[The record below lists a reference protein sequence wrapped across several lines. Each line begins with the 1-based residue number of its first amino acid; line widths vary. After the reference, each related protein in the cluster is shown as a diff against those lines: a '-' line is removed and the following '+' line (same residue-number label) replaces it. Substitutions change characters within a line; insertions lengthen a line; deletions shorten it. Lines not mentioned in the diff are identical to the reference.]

1 MWLFNCRNRYASPF
15 EIVYDD
21 RQIMICPRRITTSG
35 DRNMKPVT
43 IVILIAV
50 ISLLAVAPH
59 RGRAIQ
65 TRDLRKQALG
75 ALAQTEGRIKLKGL
89 QKPVK
94 VFRDEWGI
102 AHIYAE
108 TQDDLFFAQG
118 LVAAQDRLWQMDLWR
133 RVGEGKLAEVLGP
146 SAVERD
152 RFARLIRYRG
162 DMKAEYESYAPDA
175 RQIIEAFVRG
185 VNAQIELSKD
195 RLPVEFQLTGSK
207 PEPWTPEVC
216 LTRVAGYVMTRNA
229 STEVL
234 RSQVALEFISK
245 MVLNLV
251 EHDWPLKGAEEDGTA
266 YGLAR
271 VSELIE
277 TDPPRKLELPD
288 GFDWKDLRGIDER
301 ILAAAN
307 GAGSPVTFN
316 PNDGSNNW
324 VIDGTMSATG
334 KPILANDPHRTI
346 ALPSLRYLVHLVG
359 PGWNVI
365 GAGEPALPGVAA
377 GHNERVGFGF
387 TIVGIDQQDLY
398 VEEIN
403 PANPNEYRYRGKW
416 EPMRVEREQI
426 KVKGEAQPREVELKF
441 TTHGPVIYEDQERH
455 RAYALRWVGSE
466 PGTAGYLASLT
477 LNRVQNWNEF
487 LKAMER
493 WKVPS
498 ENLVYA
504 DVDGNIGWLA
514 AGMTPIRKGWSG
526 LLPVPGA
533 EGKYEWQGFLPVS
546 ELPQSFNPS
555 KHFIATANQNILPP
569 GYKRELGYEWADP
582 FHFWRISEV
591 LNSTK
596 DKSNVADFERLQHD
610 EVSLPAR
617 ELTAILKEV
626 KGANAELRPYVEMI
640 TKWDCVLSKDSA
652 AAALFE
658 IWLPKITPEI
668 FKQHVPK
675 EAWAL
680 VSPRISILKT
690 IAVLKSE
697 SNRDTVM
704 LNSLAE
710 AVKEARE
717 RLGDDPSKWRWG
729 KLHVA
734 PFTHALST
742 DDERRALFNLPSVE
756 RGGDVYTVNN
766 TYGQNFRQNHGASFR
781 EILDVS
787 DWDRSMA
794 TNVPGQSGQPGS
806 KHYGD
811 LLPLWAGG
819 KYFPLL
825 YSQQK
830 VEAMAKQRL
839 TLEPAR

>member
-1 MWLFNCRNRYASPF
+1 
-15 EIVYDD
+15 
-21 RQIMICPRRITTSG
+21 
-35 DRNMKPVT
+35 MKPAIV
-43 IVILIAV
+43 VILLIA
-50 ISLLAVAPH
+50 ISLLTASPH
-59 RGRAIQ
+59 RSRAIQ
-65 TRDLRKQALG
+65 NGNLKSQALG
-75 ALAQTEGRIKLKGL
+75 ALSQTEGRIRLKGL
-89 QKPVK
+89 RKPVR
-94 VFRDEWGI
+94 VLRDEWGV

-108 TQDDLFFAQG
+108 TQNDLFFAQG
-118 LVAAQDRLWQMDLWR
+118 FVAAQDRLWQMDLWR
-133 RVGEGKLAEVLGP
+133 RVGEGELAEVLGP
-146 SAVERD
+146 RAIDRD
-152 RFARLIRYRG
+152 RFARLVRYRG

-175 RQIIEAFVRG
+175 RQIIEAFVSG

-195 RLPVEFQLTGSK
+195 RLPIEFQLTGSK

-216 LTRVAGYVMTRNA
+216 LTRMAGYVMTRNA

-234 RSQVALEFISK
+234 RAQLAYKFIDETVAML
-245 MVLNLV
+245 MG
-251 EHDWPLKGAEEDGTA
+251 HDFALKTAEESGSA
-266 YGLAR
+266 EGLGKVA
-271 VSELIE
+271 ELIE

-288 GFDWKDLRGIDER
+288 GLGWKDLKYIDNR
-301 ILAAAN
+301 ILAAAKD
-307 GAGSPVTFN
+307 ASDPVTFN

-416 EPMRVEREQI
+416 EQMRVEREQI
-426 KVKGEAQPREVELKF
+426 KVKGEAQPREVELTF
-441 TTHGPVIYEDQERH
+441 TAHGPVIYEDKERH

-466 PGTAGYLASLT
+466 PGTGGYLASLT
-477 LNRVQNWNEF
+477 LNRVQNWKEF

-498 ENLVYA
+498 ENLIYA
-504 DVDGNIGWLA
+504 DVDGNIGWVA
-514 AGMTPIRKGWSG
+514 AGMAPIRKGWSG

-555 KHFIATANQNILPP
+555 KHFIATANHNILPP
-569 GYKRELGYEWADP
+569 GYKHELGYEWANP
-582 FHFWRISEV
+582 IRFWRISEV
-591 LNSTK
+591 LGSAK
-596 DKSNVADFERLQHD
+596 GKFNVADFEKLQYD

-617 ELTAILKEV
+617 ELTSVLREAKGV
-626 KGANAELRPYVEMI
+626 KPELRPFVEML
-640 TKWDCVLSKDSA
+640 TAWDCSLGKDSA

-658 IWLPKITPEI
+658 IWLSKLTPAV
-668 FKQHVPK
+668 FKRHVS
-675 EAWAL
+675 EAAWRA
-680 VSPRISILKT
+680 VAERISPLMTIDALKNPSSRWFGPEN
-690 IAVLKSE
+690 ARAE
-697 SNRDTVM
+697 RDVT
-704 LNSLAE
+704 LLTSLEE
-710 AVKEARE
+710 AVKETRE
-717 RLGDDPSKWRWG
+717 RFGDDPSKWRWG

-742 DDERRALFNLPSVE
+742 DAERQALFNLPSVE
-756 RGGDVYTVNN
+756 RGGDGNTVNN
-766 TYGQNFRQNHGASFR
+766 TSGPAFRQNHGASFR

-787 DWDRSMA
+787 DWDRSVA

-811 LLPLWAGG
+811 LLPLWAEG

-825 YSQQK
+825 YSKQK

>member
-1 MWLFNCRNRYASPF
+1 
-15 EIVYDD
+15 
-21 RQIMICPRRITTSG
+21 
-35 DRNMKPVT
+35 MKPMTV
-43 IVILIAV
+43 VILIVV
-50 ISLLAVAPH
+50 ISLLYATPH

-65 TRDLRKQALG
+65 KRDLKEQARG

-94 VFRDEWGI
+94 VLRDEWGI

-216 LTRVAGYVMTRNA
+216 LTRMAGYVMTRNA

-234 RSQVALEFISK
+234 RAQLVREFGK
-245 MVLNLV
+245 EFVDEWV
-251 EHDWPLKGAEEDGTA
+251 ETEPERKIEMPE
-266 YGLAR
+266 GL
-271 VSELIE
+271 
-277 TDPPRKLELPD
+277 
-288 GFDWKDLRGIDER
+288 DLAGIDSR
-301 ILAAAN
+301 ILAAGNA
-307 GAGSPVTFN
+307 AGRPVTFN
-316 PNDGSNNW
+316 PSDGSNNW

-398 VEEIN
+398 VEEVN
-403 PANPNEYRYRGKW
+403 PANPDEYRYRGKW
-416 EPMRVEREQI
+416 ESMRVEREQI
-426 KVKGEAQPREVELKF
+426 KVKGAAQPREVELKF
-441 TTHGPVIYEDQERH
+441 TSHGPVIHEDKDRR

-477 LNRVQNWNEF
+477 LNRVQNWKEF

-504 DVDGNIGWLA
+504 DVDGNIGWVA
-514 AGMTPIRKGWSG
+514 AGMAPIRKGWSG

-555 KHFIATANQNILPP
+555 KHFIATANHNILPP
-569 GYKRELGYEWADP
+569 GYKQELGYEWADP
-582 FHFWRISEV
+582 IRFWRISEV
-591 LNSTK
+591 LGAAK
-596 DKSNVADFERLQHD
+596 GKFNVDDFVKLQHD
-610 EVSLPAR
+610 EISLPAR
-617 ELTAILKEV
+617 ELTALLREA
-626 KGANAELRPYVEMI
+626 KGAKPELRPFVEML
-640 TKWDCVLSKDSA
+640 TSWDCNLGKDSA

-658 IWLPKITPEI
+658 IWLSKLPPAVFKRSLPEA
-668 FKQHVPK
+668 
-675 EAWAL
+675 AWRA
-680 VSPRISILKT
+680 VAGRISPLKT
-690 IAVLKSE
+690 IDNLKNPSPRWFGGEDARGGRDSVLL
-697 SNRDTVM
+697 T
-704 LNSLAE
+704 SLEE

-717 RLGDDPSKWRWG
+717 RLGGDSSKWRWG
-729 KLHVA
+729 QLHVA

-742 DDERRALFNLPSVE
+742 DAERGALFNLPSVE
-756 RGGDVYTVNN
+756 RGGDGNTVNSTGGSN
-766 TYGQNFRQNHGASFR
+766 LRQTHGASFR

-787 DWDRSMA
+787 DWDRSVA
-794 TNVPGQSGQPGS
+794 ASVPGQSGQPGN

-811 LLPLWAGG
+811 LLSLWAEG

-825 YSQQK
+825 YSKQK
-830 VEAMAKQRL
+830 VEVMAKQRL
-839 TLEPAR
+839 ALEPGR

>member
-1 MWLFNCRNRYASPF
+1 
-15 EIVYDD
+15 
-21 RQIMICPRRITTSG
+21 
-35 DRNMKPVT
+35 MKST
-43 IVILIAV
+43 NFVILIVV
-50 ISLLAVAPH
+50 ISLIATSPH

-65 TRDLRKQALG
+65 KHDLKEQALG
-75 ALAQTEGRIKLKGL
+75 ALALTEGRIKLEGL
-89 QKPVK
+89 QKPVR
-94 VFRDEWGI
+94 VLRDEWGI

-118 LVAAQDRLWQMDLWR
+118 FVAAQDRLWQMDLWR

-152 RFARLIRYRG
+152 RFARSVRYRG
-162 DMKAEYESYAPDA
+162 DLKAEYESYAPDA

-195 RLPVEFQLTGSK
+195 RLPIEFRLTGSK
-207 PEPWTPEVC
+207 PERWTPEVC
-216 LTRVAGYVMTRNA
+216 LTRIAGYVMTRNA

-234 RSQVALEFISK
+234 RAQLVREFGK
-245 MVLNLV
+245 EFVD
-251 EHDWPLKGAEEDGTA
+251 EW
-266 YGLAR
+266 
-271 VSELIE
+271 IE
-277 TDPPRKLELPD
+277 TEPERKIELPE
-288 GFDWKDLRGIDER
+288 GLDLAGIDSR

-307 GAGSPVTFN
+307 AAGGPVTFN
-316 PNDGSNNW
+316 PSDGSNNW
-324 VIDGTMSATG
+324 VIDGTMSTTG
-334 KPILANDPHRTI
+334 QPILANDPHRTI

-398 VEEIN
+398 VEETN

-416 EPMRVEREQI
+416 EPMRVKREQI

-441 TTHGPVIYEDQERH
+441 TSHGPVIYEDNKLR

-504 DVDGNIGWLA
+504 DVDGNIGWVA
-514 AGMTPIRKGWSG
+514 AGMAPIRKGWSG

-546 ELPQSFNPS
+546 ELPQAFNPS
-555 KHFIATANQNILPP
+555 KHFIATANHNILPP
-569 GYKRELGYEWADP
+569 GYKQELGYEWADP
-582 FHFWRISEV
+582 IRFWRISEV
-591 LNSTK
+591 LGAAKGKFNI
-596 DKSNVADFERLQHD
+596 ADFEKLQHD

-617 ELTAILKEV
+617 ELTALLREAKGV
-626 KGANAELRPYVEMI
+626 KPELRPFVEMM
-640 TKWDCVLSKDSA
+640 TSWNCNLGKDSA

-658 IWLPKITPEI
+658 IWLTKLPSSVFKRHIPEA
-668 FKQHVPK
+668 
-675 EAWAL
+675 AWRA
-680 VSPRISILKT
+680 VAGRISPLKT
-690 IAVLKSE
+690 IDALKNSSPRWFGGEDARGGRDAVLL
-697 SNRDTVM
+697 T
-704 LNSLAE
+704 SLE
-710 AVKEARE
+710 DAVKETRE

-729 KLHVA
+729 NLHVA

-742 DDERRALFNLPSVE
+742 DAERLALFNLPSVE
-756 RGGDVYTVNN
+756 RSGDGNTVNS
-766 TYGQNFRQNHGASFR
+766 TGGPNFRQTHGASFR

-787 DWDRSMA
+787 DWDRSVA

-811 LLPLWAGG
+811 LLPLWAEG

-830 VEAMAKQRL
+830 IEAMAKQRL

>member
-1 MWLFNCRNRYASPF
+1 
-15 EIVYDD
+15 
-21 RQIMICPRRITTSG
+21 
-35 DRNMKPVT
+35 MKPKT
-43 IVILIAV
+43 FVILIVV
-50 ISLLAVAPH
+50 ISLLAASPH

-65 TRDLRKQALG
+65 TRDLQERALG
-75 ALAQTEGRIKLKGL
+75 ALAQTEGNLKLKGL
-89 QKPVK
+89 QKPVS
-94 VFRDEWGI
+94 VIRDEWGI

-118 LVAAQDRLWQMDLWR
+118 FVAAQDRLWQMDLWR

-146 SAVERD
+146 AAIERD

-162 DMKAEYESYAPDA
+162 DMKSEYESYAPYA

-195 RLPVEFQLTGSK
+195 RLPIEFQLTGSK

-229 STEVL
+229 STEVMRAQL
-234 RSQVALEFISK
+234 AYEFMKGRI
-245 MVLNLV
+245 LNLLG
-251 EHDWPLKGAEEDGTA
+251 HDYPLKSAKELGIEA
-266 YGLAR
+266 GLAG
-271 VSELIE
+271 VAEWIE
-277 TDPPRKLELPD
+277 TDPPRKLELPE
-288 GFDWKDLRGIDER
+288 GLEPENMEGIDTR
-301 ILAAAN
+301 ILAAPNAASATVN
-307 GAGSPVTFN
+307 FN

-334 KPILANDPHRTI
+334 KPILANDPHRAI

-426 KVKGEAQPREVELKF
+426 KVKGESQPREVELKF
-441 TTHGPVIYEDQERH
+441 TTHGPVIYEDKERH

-504 DVDGNIGWLA
+504 DVDGNIGWVA
-514 AGMTPIRKGWSG
+514 AGMAPVRKGWSG

-546 ELPQSFNPS
+546 ELPQAFNPS
-555 KHFIATANQNILPP
+555 KHFIATANHNILPP
-569 GYKRELGYEWADP
+569 GYKQELGYEWSDP
-582 FHFWRISEV
+582 IRFWRISEV
-591 LNSTK
+591 LGAAKGKFNI
-596 DKSNVADFERLQHD
+596 ADFEKLQHD

-617 ELTAILKEV
+617 ELTALLREAKGV
-626 KGANAELRPYVEMI
+626 KPELRPFVEMM
-640 TKWDCVLSKDSA
+640 TSWNCNLGKDSA

-658 IWLPKITPEI
+658 IWLTKLPSSVFKRHIPEA
-668 FKQHVPK
+668 
-675 EAWAL
+675 AWRA
-680 VSPRISILKT
+680 VAGRISPLKT
-690 IAVLKSE
+690 MDALKNPPPQWFGGE
-697 SNRDTVM
+697 DT
-704 LNSLAE
+704 
-710 AVKEARE
+710 
-717 RLGDDPSKWRWG
+717 
-729 KLHVA
+729 
-734 PFTHALST
+734 
-742 DDERRALFNLPSVE
+742 
-756 RGGDVYTVNN
+756 RGGRD
-766 TYGQNFRQNHGASFR
+766 A
-781 EILDVS
+781 
-787 DWDRSMA
+787 A
-794 TNVPGQSGQPGS
+794 
-806 KHYGD
+806 
-811 LLPLWAGG
+811 LL
-819 KYFPLL
+819 
-825 YSQQK
+825 
-830 VEAMAKQRL
+830 
-839 TLEPAR
+839 

>member
-1 MWLFNCRNRYASPF
+1 
-15 EIVYDD
+15 
-21 RQIMICPRRITTSG
+21 
-35 DRNMKPVT
+35 MKPMT
-43 IVILIAV
+43 IVILIVV
-50 ISLLAVAPH
+50 ISLLAASPP
-59 RGRAIQ
+59 RGRAVQ
-65 TRDLRKQALG
+65 TRSLQEQALG
-75 ALAQTEGRIKLKGL
+75 ALAQTDGRIKLKGL
-89 QKPVK
+89 QKPVN
-94 VFRDEWGI
+94 VSRDEWGI

-118 LVAAQDRLWQMDLWR
+118 FVAAQDRLWQMDLWR

-175 RQIIEAFVRG
+175 RQIIEAFVHG
-185 VNAQIELSKD
+185 VNAQIEASKD
-195 RLPVEFQLTGSK
+195 RLPIEFQLTGSK

-234 RSQVALEFISK
+234 RARLVHEFGK
-245 MVLNLV
+245 EFVD
-251 EHDWPLKGAEEDGTA
+251 EW
-266 YGLAR
+266 
-271 VSELIE
+271 IE
-277 TDPPRKLELPD
+277 TEPERKIEMPEGLD
-288 GFDWKDLRGIDER
+288 VAGIDSR

-307 GAGSPVTFN
+307 SASGPVTFN

-398 VEEIN
+398 VEDVN

-426 KVKGEAQPREVELKF
+426 KVKGETQPREVELKF
-441 TTHGPVIYEDQERH
+441 TTHGPVIYEDKALH

-477 LNRVQNWNEF
+477 LNRVQNWKEF

-504 DVDGNIGWLA
+504 DVDGNIGWVA
-514 AGMTPIRKGWSG
+514 AGMAPIRKGWSG

-555 KHFIATANQNILPP
+555 KHFIATANHNILPS
-569 GYKRELGYEWADP
+569 GYKQELGYEWADP
-582 FHFWRISEV
+582 IRFGRISEA
-591 LNSTK
+591 LSSAK
-596 DKSNVADFERLQHD
+596 GKFNVADFEKLQHD

-617 ELTAILKEV
+617 ELTAMLREA
-626 KGANAELRPYVEMI
+626 KGAKSELRPFVEML
-640 TKWDCVLSKDSA
+640 TSWDCGLGKDSA

-658 IWLPKITPEI
+658 IWLNKLTPAV
-668 FKQHVPK
+668 FKRHIP
-675 EAWAL
+675 EAAWRA
-680 VSPRISILKT
+680 VGGRISPLRTIHALKNPSQRWFGGEDARGGRD
-690 IAVLKSE
+690 AVLL
-697 SNRDTVM
+697 T
-704 LNSLAE
+704 SLEE

-717 RLGDDPSKWRWG
+717 RLGDDSSKWRWG

-734 PFTHALST
+734 TFTHALST
-742 DDERRALFNLPSVE
+742 DAERRALFNLPSVE
-756 RGGDVYTVNN
+756 RGGDGNTVNS
-766 TYGQNFRQNHGASFR
+766 TSGPNFRQSHGASFR

-787 DWDRSMA
+787 NWDRSVA
-794 TNVPGQSGQPGS
+794 TSVPGQSGQPGS

-811 LLPLWAGG
+811 LLPLWAKG

-825 YSQQK
+825 YSKQK
-830 VEAMAKQRL
+830 VEAMAKRRL

>member
-1 MWLFNCRNRYASPF
+1 
-15 EIVYDD
+15 
-21 RQIMICPRRITTSG
+21 
-35 DRNMKPVT
+35 MKPKNF
-43 IVILIAV
+43 VILIVV
-50 ISLLAVAPH
+50 ISLLAATPH

-65 TRDLRKQALG
+65 KSDLKEQALG
-75 ALAQTEGRIKLKGL
+75 ALAQTEGRIRLRGL
-89 QKPVK
+89 QKNVK
-94 VFRDEWGI
+94 VLRDEWGI

-118 LVAAQDRLWQMDLWR
+118 FVAAQDRLWQMDLWR
-133 RVGEGKLAEVLGP
+133 RAGEGKLAEVLGP
-146 SAVERD
+146 SSVERD

-185 VNAQIELSKD
+185 VNAQVELSKD
-195 RLPVEFQLTGSK
+195 RLPIEFRLTGSK

-216 LTRVAGYVMTRNA
+216 LTRIAGYVMTRNA

-234 RSQVALEFISK
+234 RAQLVREFGK
-245 MVLNLV
+245 EFVDEWV
-251 EHDWPLKGAEEDGTA
+251 ETEPERKIEMPE
-266 YGLAR
+266 GL
-271 VSELIE
+271 
-277 TDPPRKLELPD
+277 
-288 GFDWKDLRGIDER
+288 DLAGIDSR
-301 ILAAAN
+301 VLAAAN
-307 GAGSPVTFN
+307 AAGSPVTFN

-398 VEEIN
+398 VEEVN

-426 KVKGEAQPREVELKF
+426 KVKGEAQPRELELKF
-441 TTHGPVIYEDQERH
+441 TSHGPVIYEDNKLR

-477 LNRVQNWNEF
+477 LNRVQNWKEF
-487 LKAMER
+487 LKATER

-504 DVDGNIGWLA
+504 DVDGNIGWVA
-514 AGMTPIRKGWSG
+514 AGMAPIRKGWSG

-533 EGKYEWQGFLPVS
+533 EGKYEWLGFLPVS

-555 KHFIATANQNILPP
+555 KHFIATANHNILPP
-569 GYKRELGYEWADP
+569 GYKQELGYEWADP
-582 FHFWRISEV
+582 IRFWRISEA
-591 LNSTK
+591 LGAAK
-596 DKSNVADFERLQHD
+596 GKFNVGDFEKLQHD

-617 ELTAILKEV
+617 ELTALLREAKGV
-626 KGANAELRPYVEMI
+626 KPELRPFAEKL
-640 TKWDCVLSKDSA
+640 TPWDCNLGKDST

-658 IWLPKITPEI
+658 IWLTKLPSAVFKRHIPEA
-668 FKQHVPK
+668 
-675 EAWAL
+675 AWRA
-680 VSPRISILKT
+680 VAGRISPLKT
-690 IAVLKSE
+690 IDALKNPSPRWFGGEDARGGRDAVLLKSLE
-697 SNRDTVM
+697 D
-704 LNSLAE
+704 

-717 RLGDDPSKWRWG
+717 RLGNDPSKWRWG
-729 KLHVA
+729 KLRVA

-742 DDERRALFNLPSVE
+742 DAERRALFNLPSVE
-756 RGGDVYTVNN
+756 RGGDGNTVNS
-766 TYGQNFRQNHGASFR
+766 TGGSNFRQSHGASFR

-787 DWDRSMA
+787 DWDRSVA
-794 TNVPGQSGQPGS
+794 TSVPGQSGQPGS

-811 LLPLWAGG
+811 LLPLWAEG

-825 YSQQK
+825 YDQQK

>member
-1 MWLFNCRNRYASPF
+1 
-15 EIVYDD
+15 
-21 RQIMICPRRITTSG
+21 
-35 DRNMKPVT
+35 MKPMTV
-43 IVILIAV
+43 VILIVV
-50 ISLLAVAPH
+50 ISLLAASPP
-59 RGRAIQ
+59 RGRAVQ
-65 TRDLRKQALG
+65 TRDLKEQALG
-75 ALAQTEGRIKLKGL
+75 ALAQTEGRIKLDGL

-94 VFRDEWGI
+94 VLRDEWGI
-102 AHIYAE
+102 AHVYAE

-118 LVAAQDRLWQMDLWR
+118 FVAAQDRLWQMDLWR

-146 SAVERD
+146 RAVERD
-152 RFARLIRYRG
+152 RFARSIRYRG

-175 RQIIEAFVRG
+175 RKIIEAFVRG

-195 RLPVEFQLTGSK
+195 RLPIEFQLTGSK

-216 LTRVAGYVMTRNA
+216 LTRMAGYMMTRNT

-234 RSQVALEFISK
+234 RAQVALEYIK
-245 MVLNLV
+245 EMALLLV
-251 EHDWPLKGAEEDGTA
+251 GSDMPLELAIETGRENGLVKAAEWIG
-266 YGLAR
+266 
-271 VSELIE
+271 

-288 GFDWKDLRGIDER
+288 GFDWKYLGGIDGR
-301 ILAAAN
+301 ILAAADAAS
-307 GAGSPVTFN
+307 GTVTFN

-346 ALPSLRYLVHLVG
+346 AMPSLRYLVHLVG

-398 VEEIN
+398 VEEVN

-441 TTHGPVIYEDQERH
+441 TTHGPVIYEDKELH

-487 LKAMER
+487 LKATGR

-504 DVDGNIGWLA
+504 DIDGNIGWVA
-514 AGMTPIRKGWSG
+514 AGMAPIRKGWSG

-533 EGKYEWQGFLPVS
+533 EGKYEWQGFLPAS
-546 ELPQSFNPS
+546 ELPQSFNPP
-555 KHFIATANQNILPP
+555 KHFIATANHNILPP
-569 GYKRELGYEWADP
+569 GYKHELGYEWADP
-582 FHFWRISEV
+582 IRFWRISEV
-591 LNSTK
+591 LGAAK
-596 DKSNVADFERLQHD
+596 GKFNVADFEKLQHD
-610 EVSLPAR
+610 EASLPAL
-617 ELTAILKEV
+617 ELTALLREAKGV
-626 KGANAELRPYVEMI
+626 KPELRPFVEML
-640 TKWDCVLSKDSA
+640 TSWDCSLGMDSA

-658 IWLPKITPEI
+658 IWLTKLPPAVFTKRARPNKTLMFEKVWP
-668 FKQHVPK
+668 
-675 EAWAL
+675 L
-680 VSPRISILKT
+680 VSGRISLLKT
-690 IAVLKSE
+690 IETLKNPEPHWFARADRDAVLL
-697 SNRDTVM
+697 T
-704 LNSLAE
+704 SLEE
-710 AVKEARE
+710 AVKGARE
-717 RLGDDPSKWRWG
+717 RLGDDSSKWRWG

-734 PFTHALST
+734 TFTHALST
-742 DDERRALFNLPSVE
+742 DAERRALFNLPSVE
-756 RGGDVYTVNN
+756 RGGDGNTVNS
-766 TYGQNFRQNHGASFR
+766 TGGRNFRQSHGASFR

-787 DWDRSMA
+787 DWDRSVA
-794 TNVPGQSGQPGS
+794 TSVPGQSGQPGS

-811 LLPLWAGG
+811 LLPLWAEG

-825 YSQQK
+825 YSKQK
-830 VEAMAKQRL
+830 VEATAKERL

>member
-1 MWLFNCRNRYASPF
+1 
-15 EIVYDD
+15 
-21 RQIMICPRRITTSG
+21 
-35 DRNMKPVT
+35 MKPMT
-43 IVILIAV
+43 FVILIVV
-50 ISLLAVAPH
+50 ISLLAASPH

-65 TRDLRKQALG
+65 KRDLKEQAIG
-75 ALAQTEGRIKLKGL
+75 ALAQTDGRIKLKGL

-94 VFRDEWGI
+94 VLRDEWGI

-108 TQDDLFFAQG
+108 TQDDLFFVQG
-118 LVAAQDRLWQMDLWR
+118 FVAAQDRLWQMDLWR
-133 RVGEGKLAEVLGP
+133 RAGEGKLAEVLGP
-146 SAVERD
+146 NAVDRD

-185 VNAQIELSKD
+185 VNAQIELSKG
-195 RLPVEFQLTGSK
+195 RLPIEFQLTGSK
-207 PEPWTPEVC
+207 PEPWTSEVC
-216 LTRVAGYVMTRNA
+216 LTRIAGYVMTRNA

-234 RSQVALEFISK
+234 RAQLVREFGKEFVDEWIQTEPERK
-245 MVLNLV
+245 IEMP
-251 EHDWPLKGAEEDGTA
+251 E
-266 YGLAR
+266 GL
-271 VSELIE
+271 
-277 TDPPRKLELPD
+277 
-288 GFDWKDLRGIDER
+288 DLAGIDSR

-307 GAGSPVTFN
+307 DAGSPVRFN

-324 VIDGTMSATG
+324 VIDGTMSVTG

-359 PGWNVI
+359 PGWNVM

-403 PANPNEYRYRGKW
+403 PANPNEYRHRDKW
-416 EPMRVEREQI
+416 EAMRVEREQI
-426 KVKGEAQPREVELKF
+426 KVKGEAQAREVELKF
-441 TTHGPVIYEDQERH
+441 ASHGPVIYEDKERH

-477 LNRVQNWNEF
+477 LNRVRNWNEF

-504 DVDGNIGWLA
+504 DVDGNIGWVA
-514 AGMTPIRKGWSG
+514 AGMAPIRKGWSG

-555 KHFIATANQNILPP
+555 KHFIATANHNILPP
-569 GYKRELGYEWADP
+569 GYKQELGYEWADP
-582 FHFWRISEV
+582 IRFWRISEA
-591 LNSTK
+591 LSSAK
-596 DKSNVADFERLQHD
+596 GKFNVYDFEKLQHD

-617 ELTAILKEV
+617 ELTTVLREA
-626 KGANAELRPYVEMI
+626 KGAKPELRPFVEML
-640 TKWDCVLSKDSA
+640 TGWDCNLGKDSA

-658 IWLPKITPEI
+658 IWLSKLTPAV
-668 FKQHVPK
+668 FKRHVP
-675 EAWAL
+675 EAAWRA
-680 VSPRISILKT
+680 VAGRISPLKT
-690 IAVLKSE
+690 IDALKNPSPRWFGGE
-697 SNRDTVM
+697 DARGGRDAAL
-704 LNSLAE
+704 LNSLEE
-710 AVKEARE
+710 AVKEANE
-717 RLGDDPSKWRWG
+717 RLGNDPSSWRWG

-742 DDERRALFNLPSVE
+742 NAERLALFNLPSVE
-756 RGGDVYTVNN
+756 RSGDGNTVNS
-766 TYGQNFRQNHGASFR
+766 TGGPNFRQTHGASFR

-787 DWDRSMA
+787 DWDRSVA
-794 TNVPGQSGQPGS
+794 TSVPGQSGQPGS

-811 LLPLWAGG
+811 LLPLWAEG
-819 KYFPLL
+819 KYIPLL
-825 YSQQK
+825 YSKQK
-830 VEAMAKQRL
+830 VEAMAKERL
-839 TLEPAR
+839 TLEPTR

>member
-1 MWLFNCRNRYASPF
+1 
-15 EIVYDD
+15 
-21 RQIMICPRRITTSG
+21 
-35 DRNMKPVT
+35 MKPAIV
-43 IVILIAV
+43 VILLVV
-50 ISLLAVAPH
+50 ISLLTASPH
-59 RGRAIQ
+59 RGSAIQ
-65 TRDLRKQALG
+65 NGDLKSQALG
-75 ALAQTEGRIKLKGL
+75 ALSQTEGRIKLKGL
-89 QKPVK
+89 QKPVR
-94 VFRDEWGI
+94 VLRDEWGV

-108 TQDDLFFAQG
+108 TQNDLFFAQG
-118 LVAAQDRLWQMDLWR
+118 FVAAQDRLWQMDLWR
-133 RVGEGKLAEVLGP
+133 RAGEGKLAEVLGP
-146 SAVERD
+146 RAVESD

-195 RLPVEFQLTGSK
+195 RLPIEFQLTGSK

-216 LTRVAGYVMTRNA
+216 LTRIAGYVMTRNA

-234 RSQVALEFISK
+234 RAQLVREIGKEF
-245 MVLNLV
+245 VDEWV
-251 EHDWPLKGAEEDGTA
+251 ETEPERKIEMPE
-266 YGLAR
+266 GL
-271 VSELIE
+271 
-277 TDPPRKLELPD
+277 
-288 GFDWKDLRGIDER
+288 DLAGIDSKV
-301 ILAAAN
+301 LAGAN
-307 GAGSPVTFN
+307 AAGSPVTFN

-346 ALPSLRYLVHLVG
+346 ALPSLRYLVHLAG

-403 PANPNEYRYRGKW
+403 RANPNEYRYRGKW

-426 KVKGEAQPREVELKF
+426 KVKGEAQPREVKLKF
-441 TTHGPVIYEDQERH
+441 TTHGPVIYEDKERH

-477 LNRVQNWNEF
+477 LNRVQNWKEF

-504 DVDGNIGWLA
+504 DVDGNIGWVA
-514 AGMTPIRKGWSG
+514 AGMAPIRKGWSG

-555 KHFIATANQNILPP
+555 KHFIATANHNILPP

-582 FHFWRISEV
+582 IRFRRISEV
-591 LNSTK
+591 LGAAKGKFNI
-596 DKSNVADFERLQHD
+596 ADFEKLQHD

-617 ELTAILKEV
+617 ELTALLREAKGV
-626 KGANAELRPYVEMI
+626 KPELRPFAE
-640 TKWDCVLSKDSA
+640 TLTSWDCNLGKDSA

-658 IWLPKITPEI
+658 IWLTKLPSAVFKRHIPEA
-668 FKQHVPK
+668 
-675 EAWAL
+675 AWRDVAG
-680 VSPRISILKT
+680 RISPLKT
-690 IAVLKSE
+690 IDALKNSSPRWFGGE
-697 SNRDTVM
+697 DARGGRDAILLT
-704 LNSLAE
+704 SLEE

-717 RLGDDPSKWRWG
+717 RLGDDSSKWRWG

-734 PFTHALST
+734 PFTHALATNEAVLRMAISEFDKGLT
-742 DDERRALFNLPSVE
+742 ADAKFAEWRGLFNLPSAE
-756 RGGDVYTVNN
+756 RSGDGNTVNS
-766 TYGQNFRQNHGASFR
+766 TGGPNFRQSHGASFR

-811 LLPLWAGG
+811 LLPLWAEG

-825 YSQQK
+825 YSQKK
-830 VEAMAKQRL
+830 VDATAKERL